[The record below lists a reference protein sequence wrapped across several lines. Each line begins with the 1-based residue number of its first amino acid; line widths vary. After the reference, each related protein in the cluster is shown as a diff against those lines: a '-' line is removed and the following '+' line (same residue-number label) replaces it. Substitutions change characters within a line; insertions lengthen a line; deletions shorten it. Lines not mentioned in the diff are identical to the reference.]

1 MAHVSVAV
9 ATVEPNST
17 PGMNHTAGKTSVRHD
32 KVRKDEI
39 RDGKSFT
46 DAMKKAGR
54 SKSSVDKP
62 VKTAESIQ
70 RLKNRRN
77 IQNNIVASGKMRI
90 LTGKFKI
97 PESEDVRIPVE
108 RTANAE
114 TDEKEALL
122 SNLVD
127 HSALSE
133 KHAVQTVPARKRSRI
148 RRVKTAEST
157 LPGKI
162 GKSGNLTSSAPRIEV
177 IDRRNRIQ
185 EPTVKSD
192 IRGVAGRKA
201 QRSESVGNRNNAGES
216 VRVENRFVSVE
227 TDIEL
232 SPQAV
237 GKGTERS
244 AAAELAR
251 KLDAQA
257 GTDIVRQVKIVL
269 NRANAGE
276 VQINLRPDNLGRVR
290 VRIQMVDNRLV
301 GRIFVES
308 AAAHEAFRSALD
320 GLQAKLVENGF
331 SAADLELAWDESPRD
346 FARNDKQSRDQQGNM
361 NEALR
366 EFENMIPTT
375 VFNEAADGRV
385 NMVV

>member
-17 PGMNHTAGKTSVRHD
+17 PGMNHAAGETSVRHN
-32 KVRKDEI
+32 KVRKDES
-39 RDGKSFT
+39 RDGKSFA
-46 DAMKKAGR
+46 DAMKKAGL

-62 VKTAESIQ
+62 EKKAESVQ

-77 IQNNIVASGKMRI
+77 IRNNIVTSGKMQI
-90 LTGKFKI
+90 LTGKFKV

-108 RTANAE
+108 RTSKAE

-148 RRVKTAEST
+148 RRVKTARST

-162 GKSGNLTSSAPRIEV
+162 GKSGDLTSSAPRIEV
-177 IDRRNRIQ
+177 IDKRNRIQ
-185 EPTVKSD
+185 EPTVKTE
-192 IRGVAGRKA
+192 IRGTAGKNA
-201 QRSESVGNRNNAGES
+201 QRSESVGNRNDAGES
-216 VRVENRFVSVE
+216 VRVEDRFVSVE

-232 SPQAV
+232 SPRAV

-346 FARNDKQSRDQQGNM
+346 FTQNDKQSRDQQGSM

-375 VFNEAADGRV
+375 VFDEAAEGRV

>member
-1 MAHVSVAV
+1 M
-9 ATVEPNST
+9 
-17 PGMNHTAGKTSVRHD
+17 
-32 KVRKDEI
+32 
-39 RDGKSFT
+39 
-46 DAMKKAGR
+46 
-54 SKSSVDKP
+54 
-62 VKTAESIQ
+62 Q
-70 RLKNRRN
+70 
-77 IQNNIVASGKMRI
+77 I
-90 LTGKFKI
+90 LTGKFKV

-108 RTANAE
+108 RTSKAE

-133 KHAVQTVPARKRSRI
+133 KPAVQTVPARKRSQI
-148 RRVKTAEST
+148 RRAKTAEST

-162 GKSGNLTSSAPRIEV
+162 GKSGDLTSSAPRIEV
-177 IDRRNRIQ
+177 IDKRNRIQ
-185 EPTVKSD
+185 EPTVKTE
-192 IRGVAGRKA
+192 IRGTAGKNA
-201 QRSESVGNRNNAGES
+201 QRSESVGNRNDAGES
-216 VRVENRFVSVE
+216 IRVENRFVSVE

-232 SPQAV
+232 SPRAV

-276 VQINLRPDNLGRVR
+276 IQINLRPDNLGRVR
-290 VRIQMVDNRLV
+290 VRIQMADNRLV

-308 AAAHEAFRSALD
+308 AAAGEAFRSALD
-320 GLQAKLVENGF
+320 GLQSKLVESGF

-346 FARNDKQSRDQQGNM
+346 FTQNDKQSRDQQGSM

-375 VFNEAADGRV
+375 VFDEAAEGRV